1 MTTTPIR
8 LTLIVFALSFATA
21 ALGQSGDWTVS
32 GSIIFN
38 DDDPYRAID
47 DSVSGVQFTGGR
59 NMTEHLSLEG
69 LLGYSSIS
77 AEPCAPFDCFPAQ
90 KHLDLSANLLA
101 YIDRDSTFAPYF
113 LVGVGYLGV
122 DTSDDP
128 IFNRDSGDSA
138 ATASAG
144 LGLKWRMGQSNFSI
158 RAEHRVRAVF
168 DDNNLV
174 DQLTTIGIQ
183 YNFGSRRSEPGA
195 PPTNN
200 NIDTDGDGVLDMWDA
215 CDNTPPGVDVTS
227 RGCELK
233 NIDRD
238 FDEDRINDNVD
249 ECPNTPI
256 GVPVDPRGC
265 SLDSDMDGVT
275 TDKDRC
281 PATRAGAEVN
291 IYGCEN
297 DDDRDGVPN
306 HRDRCPD
313 TRTGARIDVS
323 GCEIKDII
331 SLPGVN
337 FETGFDILLPG
348 TEYILKEAADTLIR
362 YPELQIEVA
371 GHSDDVGD
379 AASNEGLSERR
390 ARTVHNFLIQYG
402 VAEDRLTFKGYGESQ
417 PIADNSTADGRA
429 TNRRVELRLANR

>member
-1 MTTTPIR
+1 MISPPIR
-8 LTLIVFALSFATA
+8 LILIVFALSFTA
-21 ALGQSGDWTVS
+21 EAFGQTGDWYVS
-32 GSIIFN
+32 GSIVYN
-38 DDDPYRAID
+38 NDDPYRAID
-47 DSVSGVQFTGGR
+47 DSVSGVQFAAGR
-59 NMTEHLSLEG
+59 NMTERLSLEG
-69 LLGYSSIS
+69 MLGYSSIS
-77 AEPCAPFDCFPAQ
+77 AETCAPFDCFPDQ

-101 YIDRDSTFAPYF
+101 TFNRDSTFAPYF
-113 LVGVGYLGV
+113 LVGIGYLGV

-168 DDNNLV
+168 DDQNLV
-174 DQLTTIGIQ
+174 DQLTTIGLQ
-183 YNFGSRRSEPGA
+183 YNFGSRRSDPGV
-195 PPTNN
+195 PLSNN
-200 NIDTDGDGVLDMWDA
+200 NIDTDDDLDRSE
-215 CDNTPPGVDVTS
+215 V
-227 RGCELK
+227 E
-233 NIDRD
+233 NIDLD
-238 FDEDRINDNVD
+238 SDDDRIDDNLD
-249 ECPNTPI
+249 ECPNTPV

-281 PATRAGAEVN
+281 PATRAGAEVD

-297 DDDRDGVPN
+297 DDDKDGVPN
-306 HRDRCPD
+306 HRDSCPD
-313 TRTGARIDVS
+313 TRDGARIDVN

-348 TEYILKEAADTLIR
+348 TEYVLQEAAKTLNR
-362 YPELQIEVA
+362 YPELRIEVA

-379 AASNEGLSERR
+379 AAANEGLSERR
-390 ARTVHNFLIQYG
+390 AKTVRHFLIQHG
-402 VAEDRLTFKGYGESQ
+402 VAEDRLTYRGYGESQ
-417 PIADNSTADGRA
+417 PIADNSTKEGRA
-429 TNRRVELRLANR
+429 TNRRVELRLISR

>member
-1 MTTTPIR
+1 MTLSPIR
-8 LTLIVFALSFATA
+8 LALIVFALSFATA
-21 ALGQSGDWTVS
+21 AFGQSGDWYAS
-32 GSIIFN
+32 GSIIYN
-38 DDDPYRAID
+38 NDDPYRAID
-47 DSVSGVQFTGGR
+47 DSLSGVQFTGGR

-77 AEPCAPFDCFPAQ
+77 AETCEPLDCFPDQ
-90 KHLDLSANLLA
+90 KHLDLGANLLA
-101 YIDRDSTFAPYF
+101 YFNRDSTFAPYF
-113 LVGVGYLGV
+113 LVGVGYLSV

-158 RAEHRVRAVF
+158 RAEHRFRSVF
-168 DDNNLV
+168 DDEGLT
-174 DQLTTIGIQ
+174 DQLTTVGIQ
-183 YNFGSRRSEPGA
+183 YNFGSRRSDPGA
-195 PPTNN
+195 PPTNT
-200 NIDTDGDGVLDMWDA
+200 DTDGDGVLDMWDA
-215 CDNTPPGVDVTS
+215 CANTPPGVDVTS
-227 RGCELK
+227 RGCEIQ

-238 FDEDRINDNVD
+238 SDGDRIKDNVD
-249 ECPNTPI
+249 ECPNSPI
-256 GVPVDPRGC
+256 GAPVDRRGC
-265 SLDSDMDGVT
+265 SLDSDMDGVP

-291 IYGCEN
+291 IYGCES

-313 TRTGARIDVS
+313 TKTGVRIDVS

-348 TEYILKEAADTLIR
+348 TEYILQQAADTLNR
-362 YPELQIEVA
+362 YPELHIEVA
-371 GHSDDVGD
+371 GHSDDVGN
-379 AASNEGLSERR
+379 AAANEGLS
-390 ARTVHNFLIQYG
+390 RTEESSYG
-402 VAEDRLTFKGYGESQ
+402 W
-417 PIADNSTADGRA
+417 
-429 TNRRVELRLANR
+429 LANKLKRSFPGIR

>member
-1 MTTTPIR
+1 M
-8 LTLIVFALSFATA
+8 
-21 ALGQSGDWTVS
+21 
-32 GSIIFN
+32 
-38 DDDPYRAID
+38 
-47 DSVSGVQFTGGR
+47 
-59 NMTEHLSLEG
+59 
-69 LLGYSSIS
+69 
-77 AEPCAPFDCFPAQ
+77 
-90 KHLDLSANLLA
+90 
-101 YIDRDSTFAPYF
+101 
-113 LVGVGYLGV
+113 
-122 DTSDDP
+122 
-128 IFNRDSGDSA
+128 
-138 ATASAG
+138 
-144 LGLKWRMGQSNFSI
+144 
-158 RAEHRVRAVF
+158 
-168 DDNNLV
+168 V

-183 YNFGSRRSEPGA
+183 YNFGSRRSDPGV

-215 CDNTPPGVDVTS
+215 CDNTPPGVEVTS

-238 FDEDRINDNVD
+238 SDEDRVFDSTD

-256 GVPVDPRGC
+256 GVPVDRRGC

-275 TDKDRC
+275 TGKDRC

-306 HRDRCPD
+306 HRDSCPD
-313 TRTGARIDVS
+313 TRTGARIDVR

-337 FETGFDILLPG
+337 FETGFDILIPG
-348 TEYILKEAADTLIR
+348 TELILEEAAATLIR
-362 YPELQIEVA
+362 YPEMNIEVA

-390 ARTVHNFLIQYG
+390 AKTVHNHLIQYG